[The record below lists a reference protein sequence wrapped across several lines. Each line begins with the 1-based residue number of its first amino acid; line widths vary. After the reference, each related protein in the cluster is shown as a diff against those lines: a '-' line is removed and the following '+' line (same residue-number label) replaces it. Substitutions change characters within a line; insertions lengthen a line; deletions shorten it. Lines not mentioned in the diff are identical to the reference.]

1 MAFDMAFG
9 YKLRQTKKN
18 KAMTIEDILSRE
30 EGQTFD
36 RKSIRIK
43 PKDLAVTIIAF
54 ANADGGDLV
63 LGITDGKKEI
73 EGVDDDQKV
82 LNEIRRTPFDFCI
95 PSVNTQVEMLP
106 CVDRTGKDNHVL
118 VFHIEPSMRVYANQ
132 ADEVFLR
139 VGDKSKK
146 LSFDERFQLMNDK
159 GQTCYEETAVYSAE
173 LNDID
178 MTLVDDYCQ
187 KIRYGKSSLEFL
199 TENHGYIIEKN
210 GKLHP
215 TIVTL
220 LLFGKK
226 PQDFLPRASVRFI
239 RYEGTEEKTGTEMN
253 VIKDVIFEGPVRE
266 QIDKSVAFL
275 ATQIKERTYLG
286 ADGKFVTEAEYPE
299 FVRQEMIVNACCH
312 RDLSITGTD
321 IQVKLFDDKL
331 VVESPGNLPGL
342 VRPDNI
348 RHTHFSRNPRLARY
362 LKTYK
367 YVKEFGEGVDRMCR
381 EMEADGLL
389 PIKYYKNDFILRAV
403 AWSKNA
409 KVDSNDKVAIS
420 SDKVAISSDKVAIKW
435 SEVKEKCSPNTI
447 KILEH
452 LVKNASI
459 SNAIAREITGLSSPG
474 VRKILNGLV
483 ETKIVTPE
491 GEKKSR
497 VYHLKVDFTF
507 D

>member
-1 MAFDMAFG
+1 
-9 YKLRQTKKN
+9 
-18 KAMTIEDILSRE
+18 MTIEDILSRE

-43 PKDLAVTIIAF
+43 PKDLAVTMIAF

-63 LGITDGKKEI
+63 VGITDSKKEI
-73 EGVDDDQKV
+73 EGVDGDEKI
-82 LNEIRRTPFDFCI
+82 LNEIRRTPFDFCA
-95 PSVNTQVEMLP
+95 PSVNAQVEMVP

-118 VFHIEPSMRVYANQ
+118 VFHIEPSLRVYANQ

-159 GQTCYEETAVYSAE
+159 GQSCYEETAVYSAE
-173 LNDID
+173 LDDID
-178 MTLVDDYCQ
+178 MSLVDDYCQ
-187 KIRYGKSSLEFL
+187 KSGYGKSSMEFL
-199 TENHGYIIEKN
+199 TESHGYVVERN
-210 GKLHP
+210 GKKHP
-215 TIVTL
+215 SVASL
-220 LLFGKK
+220 LMFGKK

-286 ADGKFVTEAEYPE
+286 ADGKFITEVEYPE

-321 IQVKLFDDKL
+321 IQVKLFDDRL

-389 PIKYYKNDFILRAV
+389 PIKYYKNDFILQAV

-409 KVDSNDKVAIS
+409 KEAGRDKVAIS
-420 SDKVAISSDKVAIKW
+420 GDKVLISVDKEAISGDKVLIKW
-435 SEVKEKCSPNTI
+435 NEVKERCLPNTI
-447 KILEH
+447 KILEY
-452 LVKNASI
+452 LAQNESI
-459 SNAIAREITGLSSPG
+459 SNAAAREITGLSASG
-474 VRKILNGLV
+474 VRRILNDLI
-483 ETKIVTPE
+483 ESKIVVPK
-491 GEKKSR
+491 GDKKSR
-497 VYHLKVDFTF
+497 VYHLIVEFEF

>member
-1 MAFDMAFG
+1 
-9 YKLRQTKKN
+9 
-18 KAMTIEDILSRE
+18 MTIEDILSRE
-30 EGQTFD
+30 EGHTFD

-43 PKDLAVTIIAF
+43 PKDLAVTMIAF

-63 LGITDGKKEI
+63 IGITDGNREI
-73 EGVDDDQKV
+73 EGVDGDEKI
-82 LNEIRRTPFDFCI
+82 LNEIRRTPFDFCA
-95 PSVNTQVEMLP
+95 PSVNAQVEMVP
-106 CVDRTGKDNHVL
+106 CIDRTGKDNHVL
-118 VFHIEPSMRVYANQ
+118 VFHIEPSLRVYANQ

-159 GQTCYEETAVYSAE
+159 GQSCYEETPVYTAE
-173 LNDID
+173 LEDID
-178 MTLVDDYCQ
+178 MSLVEDYCQ
-187 KIRYGKSSLEFL
+187 KSGYNKSPMEFL
-199 TENHGYIIEKN
+199 TENHGYVVERN
-210 GKLHP
+210 GKKHP
-215 TIVTL
+215 TVVSL
-220 LLFGKK
+220 FMFGKK

-239 RYEGTEEKTGTEMN
+239 RYEGTEEKTGAEMN

-286 ADGKFVTEAEYPE
+286 SDGKFITEVEYPE

-321 IQVKLFDDKL
+321 IQVKLFDDRL

-389 PIKYYKNDFILRAV
+389 PIKYYKNNFILRAV

-409 KVDSNDKVAIS
+409 KDSGSDKVAIS

-435 SEVKEKCSPNTI
+435 SEVKERCAPNTI
-447 KILEH
+447 KILEY
-452 LVKNASI
+452 LIQNGSV
-459 SNAIAREITGLSSPG
+459 SNAVAREITGLSSPG
-474 VRKILNGLV
+474 VRKILNNLV
-483 ETKIVTPE
+483 DNKIVNPE
-491 GEKKSR
+491 GENKSR
-497 VYHLKVDFTF
+497 SYHLIVEFVF

>member
-1 MAFDMAFG
+1 
-9 YKLRQTKKN
+9 
-18 KAMTIEDILSRE
+18 MTIEDILSRE

-187 KIRYGKSSLEFL
+187 KIGYGKSSLEFL

-389 PIKYYKNDFILRAV
+389 PIKYYKNNFILRAV

-409 KVDSNDKVAIS
+409 KVDSSDKVAIS

>member
-1 MAFDMAFG
+1 M
-9 YKLRQTKKN
+9 N
-18 KAMTIEDILSRE
+18 IEDILSRE

-36 RKSIRIK
+36 RKSVRIK
-43 PKDLAVTIIAF
+43 PKDLAVTMIAF

-63 LGITDGKKEI
+63 VGISDGKKEI
-73 EGVDDDQKV
+73 EGVDGDENI
-82 LNEIRRTPFDFCI
+82 LNEIRRTPFDFCA
-95 PSVNTQVEMLP
+95 PSVNAQIEMVP

-118 VFHIEPSMRVYANQ
+118 VFHIEPSLRVYANQ

-159 GQTCYEETAVYSAE
+159 GQSCYEETAVYSAG
-173 LNDID
+173 LDDID
-178 MTLVDDYCQ
+178 MNLVDDYCQ
-187 KIRYGKSSLEFL
+187 KLGYGKSSMEFL
-199 TENHGYIIEKN
+199 TENHGYVVEKN
-210 GKLHP
+210 GKLYP
-215 TIVTL
+215 TVVSL

-239 RYEGTEEKTGTEMN
+239 RYEGTEEKTGAEMN

-275 ATQIKERTYLG
+275 STQIKERTYLG
-286 ADGKFVTEAEYPE
+286 ADGKFVTEVEYPE

-321 IQVKLFDDKL
+321 IQVKLFDDRL

-409 KVDSNDKVAIS
+409 KDAGSDKVALS
-420 SDKVAISSDKVAIKW
+420 SDKVALSGDKVAIKW
-435 SEVKEKCSPNTI
+435 SDVKEKCSPNTI

-452 LVKNASI
+452 LAQNGSI
-459 SNAIAREITGLSSPG
+459 SNAVAREITGLSSPG
-474 VRKILNGLV
+474 ARKILSHLAEN
-483 ETKIVTPE
+483 KIVSPE
-491 GEKKSR
+491 GDKKSR
-497 VYHLKVDFTF
+497 VYHLMVEFIF

>member
-1 MAFDMAFG
+1 M
-9 YKLRQTKKN
+9 N
-18 KAMTIEDILSRE
+18 IEDILSRE

-36 RKSIRIK
+36 RKSVRIK
-43 PKDLAVTIIAF
+43 PKDLAVTMIAF

-63 LGITDGKKEI
+63 VGISDGKKEI
-73 EGVDDDQKV
+73 EGVDGDENI
-82 LNEIRRTPFDFCI
+82 LNEIRRTPFDFCA
-95 PSVNTQVEMLP
+95 PSVNAQIEMVP

-118 VFHIEPSMRVYANQ
+118 VFHIEPSLRVYANQ

-159 GQTCYEETAVYSAE
+159 GQSCYEETAVYSAG
-173 LNDID
+173 LDDID
-178 MTLVDDYCQ
+178 MNLVDDYCQ
-187 KIRYGKSSLEFL
+187 KLGYGKSSMEFM
-199 TENHGYIIEKN
+199 TENHGYVVEKN
-210 GKLHP
+210 GKLYP
-215 TIVTL
+215 TVVSL

-239 RYEGTEEKTGTEMN
+239 RYEGTEEKTGAEMN

-275 ATQIKERTYLG
+275 STQIKERTYLG
-286 ADGKFVTEAEYPE
+286 ADGKFVTEVEYPE

-321 IQVKLFDDKL
+321 IQVKLFDDRL

-409 KVDSNDKVAIS
+409 KDAGSDKVALS
-420 SDKVAISSDKVAIKW
+420 SDKVAISGDKVAIKW
-435 SEVKEKCSPNTI
+435 SDVKEKCSPNTI

-452 LVKNASI
+452 LAQNGSI
-459 SNAIAREITGLSSPG
+459 SNAVAREITGLSSPG
-474 VRKILNGLV
+474 ARKILSHLAEN
-483 ETKIVTPE
+483 KIVSPE
-491 GEKKSR
+491 GDKKSR
-497 VYHLKVDFTF
+497 VYHLMVEFIF

>member
-1 MAFDMAFG
+1 MAFG

-187 KIRYGKSSLEFL
+187 KIGYGKSSLEFL

-389 PIKYYKNDFILRAV
+389 PIKYYKNNFILRAV

-409 KVDSNDKVAIS
+409 KVDS

>member
-1 MAFDMAFG
+1 
-9 YKLRQTKKN
+9 
-18 KAMTIEDILSRE
+18 MTIEDILSRE

-63 LGITDGKKEI
+63 VGITDGKKEI

-187 KIRYGKSSLEFL
+187 KIGYGKSSLEFL

-321 IQVKLFDDKL
+321 IQVKVFDDKL

-348 RHTHFSRNPRLARY
+348 RHTHFSRNPRLARD

-420 SDKVAISSDKVAIKW
+420 SDKVAISSDKGAIKW

>member
-1 MAFDMAFG
+1 MES
-9 YKLRQTKKN
+9 T
-18 KAMTIEDILSRE
+18 MTIEDILSRE

-36 RKSIRIK
+36 RKSVRIK
-43 PKDLAVTIIAF
+43 PKDLAVTMIAF

-63 LGITDGKKEI
+63 VGITNGKKEI
-73 EGVDDDQKV
+73 EGVDGDDKV
-82 LNEIRRTPFDFCI
+82 LNEIRRTPFDFCA
-95 PSVNTQVEMLP
+95 PSVNAQVEMVP
-106 CVDRTGKDNHVL
+106 CIDRTGKDNHVL

-159 GQTCYEETAVYSAE
+159 GQSCYEETAVYSAG
-173 LNDID
+173 LDDLD
-178 MTLVDDYCQ
+178 MALVEDYCQ
-187 KIRYGKSSLEFL
+187 KSGYGKSSMEFL
-199 TENHGYIIEKN
+199 TENHGYVVERN
-210 GKLHP
+210 GKMHP
-215 TIVTL
+215 TVVSL
-220 LLFGKK
+220 LMFGKK

-239 RYEGTEEKTGTEMN
+239 RYEGTEEKTGAEMN
-253 VIKDVIFEGPVRE
+253 VIKDMIFEGPVRE

-286 ADGKFVTEAEYPE
+286 DDGKFITEVEYPE

-321 IQVKLFDDKL
+321 IQVKLFDDRL

-409 KVDSNDKVAIS
+409 KDAGSDKVALS

-435 SEVKEKCSPNTI
+435 SEVKERCSPNTI

-452 LVKNASI
+452 LAQSGSI

-474 VRKILNGLV
+474 ARKILSHLAEN
-483 ETKIVTPE
+483 KIVSPE
-491 GEKKSR
+491 GDKKSR
-497 VYHLKVDFTF
+497 VYHLMVEFVF

>member
-1 MAFDMAFG
+1 
-9 YKLRQTKKN
+9 
-18 KAMTIEDILSRE
+18 MTIEDILSRE

-409 KVDSNDKVAIS
+409 KVDSSDKVAIS

>member
-1 MAFDMAFG
+1 MAFG

-409 KVDSNDKVAIS
+409 KVDS

>member
-1 MAFDMAFG
+1 
-9 YKLRQTKKN
+9 
-18 KAMTIEDILSRE
+18 MTIEDILSRE

-63 LGITDGKKEI
+63 VGITDGKKEI

-187 KIRYGKSSLEFL
+187 KIGYGKSSLEFL

-342 VRPDNI
+342 VRPENI

>member
-1 MAFDMAFG
+1 
-9 YKLRQTKKN
+9 
-18 KAMTIEDILSRE
+18 MTIEDILSRE

-36 RKSIRIK
+36 RKSVRIK
-43 PKDLAVTIIAF
+43 PKDLAVTMIAF

-63 LGITDGKKEI
+63 VGITDGKREI
-73 EGVDDDQKV
+73 EGVDGDEKI
-82 LNEIRRTPFDFCI
+82 LNDIRRTPFDFCA
-95 PSVNTQVEMLP
+95 PSVNAQIEMVP
-106 CVDRTGKDNHVL
+106 CVDRTGKENHVL
-118 VFHIEPSMRVYANQ
+118 VFHIEPSLRVYANQ

-159 GQTCYEETAVYSAE
+159 GQSCYEETAVYSAG
-173 LNDID
+173 LDDLD
-178 MTLVDDYCQ
+178 MALVDDYCQ
-187 KIRYGKSSLEFL
+187 KSVYGKSSMEFL
-199 TENHGYIIEKN
+199 TENHGYLVERN
-210 GKLHP
+210 GKMHP
-215 TIVTL
+215 TVVSL
-220 LLFGKK
+220 LMFGKK

-239 RYEGTEEKTGTEMN
+239 RYEGTEEKTGAEMN
-253 VIKDVIFEGPVRE
+253 VIKDMIFEGPVRE

-286 ADGKFVTEAEYPE
+286 ADGKFITEVEYPE

-321 IQVKLFDDKL
+321 IQVKLFDDRL

-409 KVDSNDKVAIS
+409 KDAGSDKVAIS

-435 SEVKEKCSPNTI
+435 SEVKERCSPNTI

-452 LVKNASI
+452 LAHNGSI
-459 SNAIAREITGLSSPG
+459 SNAVAREITGLSSPG
-474 VRKILNGLV
+474 ARKILSHLAEN
-483 ETKIVTPE
+483 KIVSPE
-491 GEKKSR
+491 GDKKSR
-497 VYHLKVDFTF
+497 VYHLMVEFIF

>member
-1 MAFDMAFG
+1 
-9 YKLRQTKKN
+9 
-18 KAMTIEDILSRE
+18 MTIEDILSRE

-63 LGITDGKKEI
+63 VGITDGKKEI

-187 KIRYGKSSLEFL
+187 KIGYGKSSLEFL

-342 VRPDNI
+342 VRPENI

-409 KVDSNDKVAIS
+409 KVDSN
-420 SDKVAISSDKVAIKW
+420 DKVAISSDKVAIKW

>member
-1 MAFDMAFG
+1 
-9 YKLRQTKKN
+9 
-18 KAMTIEDILSRE
+18 MTIEDILSRE

-178 MTLVDDYCQ
+178 ITLVDDYCQ
-187 KIRYGKSSLEFL
+187 KIGYGKSSLEFL

-342 VRPDNI
+342 VRPENI

>member
-1 MAFDMAFG
+1 
-9 YKLRQTKKN
+9 
-18 KAMTIEDILSRE
+18 MTIEDILSRE

-43 PKDLAVTIIAF
+43 PKDLAVTMIAF

-63 LGITDGKKEI
+63 VGITDSKKEI
-73 EGVDDDQKV
+73 EGVDGDEKI
-82 LNEIRRTPFDFCI
+82 LNEIRRTPFDFCA
-95 PSVNTQVEMLP
+95 PSVNAQVEMVP

-118 VFHIEPSMRVYANQ
+118 VFHIEPSLRVYANQ

-159 GQTCYEETAVYSAE
+159 GQSCYEETAVYSAE
-173 LNDID
+173 LDDID
-178 MTLVDDYCQ
+178 MSLVDDYCQ
-187 KIRYGKSSLEFL
+187 KSGYSKSSMEFL
-199 TENHGYIIEKN
+199 TENHGYVVERN
-210 GKLHP
+210 GKKHP
-215 TIVTL
+215 TVASL
-220 LLFGKK
+220 LMFGKK

-286 ADGKFVTEAEYPE
+286 ADGKFITEVEYPE

-321 IQVKLFDDKL
+321 IQVKLFDDRL

-389 PIKYYKNDFILRAV
+389 PIKYYKNDFILQAV

-409 KVDSNDKVAIS
+409 KEAG
-420 SDKVAISSDKVAIKW
+420 SDKVAISGDKVLISVDKEAISGDKVLIKW
-435 SEVKEKCSPNTI
+435 NEVKERCLPNTI
-447 KILEH
+447 KILEY
-452 LVKNASI
+452 LAQNESI
-459 SNAIAREITGLSSPG
+459 SNAAAREITGLSASG
-474 VRKILNGLV
+474 VRRILNDLI
-483 ETKIVTPE
+483 ENKIVVPK
-491 GEKKSR
+491 GDKKSR
-497 VYHLKVDFTF
+497 VYHLIVMFVF

>member
-1 MAFDMAFG
+1 
-9 YKLRQTKKN
+9 
-18 KAMTIEDILSRE
+18 MTIEDLLSRE

-43 PKDLAVTIIAF
+43 PKDLAVTMIAF

-63 LGITDGKKEI
+63 VGITDSKKEI
-73 EGVDDDQKV
+73 EGVDDEQKV
-82 LNEIRRTPFDFCI
+82 LNEIRRTPFDFCM
-95 PSVNTQVEMLP
+95 PSVNAQVEMVP
-106 CVDRTGKDNHVL
+106 CVDRAGKDNHVL

-146 LSFDERFQLMNDK
+146 LSFDERFQLMIDK
-159 GQTCYEETAVYSAE
+159 GQSCYEETVVNSA
-173 LNDID
+173 LLDDID
-178 MTLVDDYCQ
+178 MSLVDDYCQ
-187 KIRYGKSSLEFL
+187 KIGYGKSSIEFL
-199 TENHGYIIEKN
+199 TENHGYVVEKN

-215 TIVTL
+215 TVISL

-239 RYEGTEEKTGTEMN
+239 RYEGTEEKTGAEMN

-286 ADGKFVTEAEYPE
+286 ADGKFVTEVEYPE

-312 RDLSITGTD
+312 RDLSIAGTD
-321 IQVKLFDDKL
+321 IQVKLFDDRL

-389 PIKYYKNDFILRAV
+389 PIKYYKSDFILRAV

-409 KVDSNDKVAIS
+409 KVS
-420 SDKVAISSDKVAIKW
+420 SSDKVAIKW
-435 SEVKEKCSPNTI
+435 LDVKEKCAPNTV
-447 KILEH
+447 KILEY
-452 LVKNASI
+452 LVNNGSI
-459 SNAIAREITGLSSPG
+459 SNSIARDITGLSSPG
-474 VRKILNGLV
+474 VRKILNGLIKD
-483 ETKIVTPE
+483 KIVSPK
-491 GEKKSR
+491 GENKSR
-497 VYHLKVDFTF
+497 IYHLRVEFIF

>member
-1 MAFDMAFG
+1 
-9 YKLRQTKKN
+9 
-18 KAMTIEDILSRE
+18 MTIEDILSRE

-63 LGITDGKKEI
+63 VGITDGKKEI

-178 MTLVDDYCQ
+178 ITLVDDYCQ
-187 KIRYGKSSLEFL
+187 KIGYGKSSLEFL

-389 PIKYYKNDFILRAV
+389 PIKYYKNNFILRAV

-409 KVDSNDKVAIS
+409 KVDSSDKVAIS